1 MKIQNQLPLPESAC
15 AYERYDPESLE
26 PLNEETYVR
35 LQELGWSKAD
45 FAGRSVLDIGCNSG
59 LLTVYALRLGAAKVE
74 ACDVQP
80 ALLEFVSSVVK
91 AHKLPVTVSRAGFN
105 DLVPARNKADIVLF
119 MEVLHWAVSQG
130 LQLRDVVTRLA
141 ALTGELLYI
150 EFPWSVEEP
159 SIQKQTKLTAETY
172 SADAVLDELT
182 RYFTDVRV
190 VRFMRYFGFGSASK
204 RVLIKASGKR
214 PEAEILVQLPE
225 VYSLDLGLS
234 RGRNQSY
241 LLTSAKGPLV
251 AKKLAREGPLARIS
265 EELCNRMFDEI
276 HRGQPKT
283 VLLPMKCNGS
293 YLLTTSEGAR
303 WMIFPFLGRLP
314 SAGRNSA
321 TPTDFEGLVDLL
333 VRVRHDLRGLPPDLI
348 RSLRD
353 ERLFPNVQPVAS
365 PKAVWLTEPG
375 ELAEIASSL
384 RDAVVALSSLAS
396 DIYDGLCHGD
406 LQTGNFV
413 RDTNN
418 EIRVVDLDNLCVG
431 PIYSDGIMGL
441 MWRGAP
447 LEALQDFCEK
457 LRPEETRPVASYDVA
472 LALVNGIIWF
482 SAVRSKSSDPVIL
495 GQIGRLRQGF
505 ESGLKLIAS
514 LNT

>member
-1 MKIQNQLPLPESAC
+1 MKIQDQLPLPENTC
-15 AYERYDPESLE
+15 AYERYDPETLE
-26 PLNEETYVR
+26 PLNDETYIR

-59 LLTVYALRLGAAKVE
+59 LLTMFALRLGAAKVE

-91 AHKLPVTVSRAGFN
+91 ARNLPVSVSRAAFK
-105 DLVPARNKADIVLF
+105 DLDPARAKADIVLF
-119 MEVLHWAVSQG
+119 MEVLHWVVSQG
-130 LQLRDVVTRLA
+130 LGLRDVIGRLA
-141 ALTGELLYI
+141 QLTGELLYI

-182 RYFTDVRV
+182 RYFADVRV
-190 VRFMRYFGFGSASK
+190 VRFMRYFGFTSASK

-214 PEAEILVQLPE
+214 PEAEILSQLPE

-251 AKKLAREGPLARIS
+251 AKMLAREGPLARIS
-265 EELCNRMFDEI
+265 EQLCNRMFDEI

-293 YLLTTSEGAR
+293 YLLTSSAGTR
-303 WMIFPFLGRLP
+303 WMMFPFIGHLP
-314 SAGRNSA
+314 SAGKPA
-321 TPTDFEGLVDLL
+321 AAPMDFEGLIDLFVK
-333 VRVRHDLRGLPPDLI
+333 VRRDLRGLPLDLLE
-348 RSLRD
+348 SLRK
-353 ERLFPNVQPVAS
+353 EELFPKVKPIAS
-365 PKAVWLTEPG
+365 PDAAWVTHPG
-375 ELAEIASSL
+375 ELAEIANSL
-384 RDAVVALSSLAS
+384 LDAVGTLSSLAP

-413 RDTNN
+413 RDKNN
-418 EIRVVDLDNLCVG
+418 EIKVVDLDNLCVG
-431 PIYSDGIMGL
+431 PIYSDGLMGL

-447 LEALQDFCEK
+447 LEALESFCEK

-472 LALVNGIIWF
+472 LAIVNGIIWF

-495 GQIGRLRQGF
+495 GQIERLRQGF

-514 LNT
+514 LST